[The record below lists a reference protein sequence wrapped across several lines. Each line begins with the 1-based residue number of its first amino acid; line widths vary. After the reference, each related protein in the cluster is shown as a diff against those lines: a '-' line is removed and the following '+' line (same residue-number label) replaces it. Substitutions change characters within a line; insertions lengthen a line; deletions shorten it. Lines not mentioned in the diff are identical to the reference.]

1 MLEASVKM
9 QQQLES
15 KWLPPDEPSHK
26 INVDGAV
33 FASQKEAG
41 VGVVIRD
48 HEGKFIAGI
57 CKKFQ
62 VPLGAVEVEAK
73 ALEAGMFFAVD
84 MGIQDFILEGDSFNL
99 VRALQDNSPAPT
111 SVTNL
116 IYEVQAMSYEF

>member
-1 MLEASVKM
+1 MGLFLLVK
-9 QQQLES
+9 
-15 KWLPPDEPSHK
+15 
-26 INVDGAV
+26 
-33 FASQKEAG
+33 KEAG

-48 HEGKFIAGI
+48 HEGNFIAGI

-84 MGIQDFILEGDSFNL
+84 MGIQDFILEGDSLNL